1 VSKSKNRLELGS
13 VALLVAGLM
22 FMEFLDGAILPT
34 AAPTIA
40 RSFHLVSSQIG
51 ICVTTYM
58 VTIVCLIPV
67 ATWLA
72 EKYGVRKV
80 MLSSITLFTV
90 ASVLCAISTNLFEL
104 TAMRILQGLGASTM
118 VPIGRLVVMRSTEKN
133 QVITAISYLVWPA
146 LIAPV
151 VAPVLG
157 GLIIAHLSWP
167 WIFMINLPLGI
178 FALLIAI
185 KIVPD
190 IEGAS
195 TDKLDWT
202 GFYGTTIALG
212 SIVFGCAALGA
223 PHINLMTTLILFAIG
238 IGVGWPTIWHFG
250 KTNQPLIDLA
260 PMKIQTFKINN
271 ISGLLYRTAH
281 NTAPFALPL
290 LFQDKYGWS
299 AARSGQVLFFYMLG
313 NLGFKVFTTP
323 LMKHFRF
330 KPLILFTTGISLIM
344 AFAMATMNQNLSLFW
359 MGILLISAGSI
370 RSLGM
375 TLYNTLTY
383 ADLEQEMMAD
393 ANSLAAMTQ
402 QMASVFAVAVA
413 VISMKFGNL
422 VFGSANQFT
431 VVFAVTGVML
441 MLSLIEVVQLPKLAG
456 DSLRK

>member
-1 VSKSKNRLELGS
+1 VTESKKRLELGS

-40 RSFHLVSSQIG
+40 RSFHLLSSQIG

-80 MLSSITLFTV
+80 MLSSITLFTI
-90 ASVLCAISTNLFEL
+90 ASVLCALSTNLVEL
-104 TAMRILQGLGASTM
+104 TIMRILQGLGASTM

-167 WIFMINLPLGI
+167 WIFMINLPLGV
-178 FALLIAI
+178 FALLVAI

-190 IEGAS
+190 VEGANK
-195 TDKLDWT
+195 DKLDWI

-223 PHINLMTTLILFAIG
+223 PHINVTATIILFAIG
-238 IGVGWPTIWHFG
+238 VGIGWPTIKHFG
-250 KTNQPLIDLA
+250 KADKPLIDLA

-271 ISGLLYRTAH
+271 VSGLLYRTAH
-281 NTAPFALPL
+281 NTAPFVLPL

-299 AARSGQVLFFYMLG
+299 AERSGQVLFFYMLG
-313 NLGFKVFTTP
+313 NFGFKVFTTP
-323 LMKHFRF
+323 LMKRFRF
-330 KPLILFTTGISLIM
+330 KPLIISTTTISLVM
-344 AFAMATMNQNLSLFW
+344 AFAMAIMSSSLSLIL
-359 MGILLISAGSI
+359 MGILLVIAGSI

-383 ADLEQEMMAD
+383 ADLEQEMMAH

-413 VISMKFGNL
+413 VISMKFGYL
-422 VFGSANQFT
+422 VFGRANEFT
-431 VVFAVTGVML
+431 VVFAVTGAML
-441 MLSLIEVVQLPKLAG
+441 LLSLIEVVQLPKLAG

>member
-1 VSKSKNRLELGS
+1 VSESKNRLELGS

-90 ASVLCAISTNLFEL
+90 ASVLCAISTNLVEL
-104 TAMRILQGLGASTM
+104 TVMRILQGLGASTM

-195 TDKLDWT
+195 SDKLDWT

-223 PHINLMTTLILFAIG
+223 PHINVTATLILFAVG
-238 IGVGWPTIWHFG
+238 IGVGWPTIRHFG
-250 KTNQPLIDLA
+250 NTDQPLIDLA

-271 ISGLLYRTAH
+271 VSGLLYRTAH

-290 LFQDKYGWS
+290 LFQDKYGWN

-323 LMKHFRF
+323 LMKYFRF

-344 AFAMATMNQNLSLFW
+344 AFAMATMSQNLSLIW
-359 MGILLISAGSI
+359 MGILLVIAGSI

-383 ADLEQEMMAD
+383 ADLEQEMMAH

-422 VFGSANQFT
+422 AFGSANQFT

-441 MLSLIEVVQLPKLAG
+441 TLSLIEVVQLPKLAG

>member
-1 VSKSKNRLELGS
+1 VTESKKRLELGS

-40 RSFHLVSSQIG
+40 RSFHLLSSQIG

-80 MLSSITLFTV
+80 MLSSITLFTI
-90 ASVLCAISTNLFEL
+90 ASVLCALSTNLVEL
-104 TAMRILQGLGASTM
+104 TIMRILQGLGASTM

-167 WIFMINLPLGI
+167 WIFMINLPLGV
-178 FALLIAI
+178 FALLVAI

-190 IEGAS
+190 VEGVN

-223 PHINLMTTLILFAIG
+223 PHINVTATIILFAIG
-238 IGVGWPTIWHFG
+238 VGIGWPTIKHFG
-250 KTNQPLIDLA
+250 KADKPLIDLA

-271 ISGLLYRTAH
+271 VSGLLYRTAH

-299 AARSGQVLFFYMLG
+299 AERSGQVLFFYMLG
-313 NLGFKVFTTP
+313 NFGFKVFTTP
-323 LMKHFRF
+323 LMKRFRF
-330 KPLILFTTGISLIM
+330 KPLIISTTTISLVM
-344 AFAMATMNQNLSLFW
+344 AFAMAIMSSSLSLIL
-359 MGILLISAGSI
+359 MGILLVIAGSI

-383 ADLEQEMMAD
+383 ADLEQEMMAH

-413 VISMKFGNL
+413 VISMKFGYL
-422 VFGSANQFT
+422 VFGRANEFT
-431 VVFAVTGVML
+431 VVFAVTGAML
-441 MLSLIEVVQLPKLAG
+441 LLSLIEVVQLPKLAG

>member
-1 VSKSKNRLELGS
+1 VSESKKRLELGS

-90 ASVLCAISTNLFEL
+90 ASVLCAISTNLVEL
-104 TAMRILQGLGASTM
+104 TVMRILQGLGASTM

-146 LIAPV
+146 LVAPV

-223 PHINLMTTLILFAIG
+223 PHINVAATLILFAAG
-238 IGVGWPTIWHFG
+238 IGVGWPTIRHFG
-250 KTNQPLIDLA
+250 KTDQPLIDLA

-271 ISGLLYRTAH
+271 VSGLLYRTAH

-323 LMKHFRF
+323 LMKYFRF
-330 KPLILFTTGISLIM
+330 KPLIIFTTFASLLM
-344 AFAMATMNQNLSLFW
+344 ALGMATMSANLSLIW
-359 MGILLISAGSI
+359 MGLLLVVAGSI

-383 ADLEQEMMAD
+383 ADLDQEMMAH
-393 ANSLAAMTQ
+393 ANTLAAMSQ

-422 VFGSANQFT
+422 FFGSMYQFT
-431 VVFAVTGVML
+431 FVFAVTGLML
-441 MLSLIEVVQLPKLAG
+441 MLSLIEVVALPKLAG

>member
-1 VSKSKNRLELGS
+1 
-13 VALLVAGLM
+13 M

-40 RSFHLVSSQIG
+40 RSFHLLSSQIG

-80 MLSSITLFTV
+80 MLSSITLFTI
-90 ASVLCAISTNLFEL
+90 ASVLCALSTNLVEL
-104 TAMRILQGLGASTM
+104 TIMRILQGLGASTM

-167 WIFMINLPLGI
+167 WIFMINLPLGV
-178 FALLIAI
+178 FALLVAI

-190 IEGAS
+190 VEGVN

-223 PHINLMTTLILFAIG
+223 PHINVTATIILFAIG
-238 IGVGWPTIWHFG
+238 VGIGWQTIKHFG
-250 KTNQPLIDLA
+250 KADKPLIDLA

-271 ISGLLYRTAH
+271 VSGLLYRTAH

-299 AARSGQVLFFYMLG
+299 AERSGQVLFFYMLG
-313 NLGFKVFTTP
+313 NFGFKVFTTP
-323 LMKHFRF
+323 LMKRFRF
-330 KPLILFTTGISLIM
+330 KPLIISTTTISLVM
-344 AFAMATMNQNLSLFW
+344 AFAMAIMSSSLSLIL
-359 MGILLISAGSI
+359 MGILLVIAGSI

-383 ADLEQEMMAD
+383 ADLEQEMMAH

-413 VISMKFGNL
+413 VISMKFGYL
-422 VFGSANQFT
+422 VFGRANEFT
-431 VVFAVTGVML
+431 VVFAVTGAML
-441 MLSLIEVVQLPKLAG
+441 LLSLIEVVQLPKLAG

>member
-1 VSKSKNRLELGS
+1 MSKSKNRLELGS

>member
-1 VSKSKNRLELGS
+1 
-13 VALLVAGLM
+13 M

-40 RSFHLVSSQIG
+40 RSFHLLSSQIG

-80 MLSSITLFTV
+80 MLSSITLFTI
-90 ASVLCAISTNLFEL
+90 ASVLCALSTNLVEL
-104 TAMRILQGLGASTM
+104 TIMRILQGLGASTM

-167 WIFMINLPLGI
+167 WIFMINLPLGV
-178 FALLIAI
+178 FALLVAI

-190 IEGAS
+190 VEGVN

-223 PHINLMTTLILFAIG
+223 PHINVTATIILFAIG
-238 IGVGWPTIWHFG
+238 VGIGWPTIRHFG
-250 KTNQPLIDLA
+250 KTDQPLIDLA

-271 ISGLLYRTAH
+271 VSGLLYRTAH

-299 AARSGQVLFFYMLG
+299 AERSGQVLFFYMLG
-313 NLGFKVFTTP
+313 NFGFKVFTTP
-323 LMKHFRF
+323 LMKRFRF
-330 KPLILFTTGISLIM
+330 KPLIISTTTISLVM
-344 AFAMATMNQNLSLFW
+344 AFAMAIMSSSLSLIL
-359 MGILLISAGSI
+359 MGILLVIAGSI

-383 ADLEQEMMAD
+383 ADLEQEMMAH

-413 VISMKFGNL
+413 VISMKFGYL
-422 VFGSANQFT
+422 VFGRANEFT
-431 VVFAVTGVML
+431 VVFAVTGAML
-441 MLSLIEVVQLPKLAG
+441 LLSLIEVVQLPKLAG

>member
-1 VSKSKNRLELGS
+1 
-13 VALLVAGLM
+13 M

-40 RSFHLVSSQIG
+40 RSFHLLSSQIG

-80 MLSSITLFTV
+80 MLSSITLFTI
-90 ASVLCAISTNLFEL
+90 ASVLCALSTNLVEL
-104 TAMRILQGLGASTM
+104 TIMRILQGLGASTM

-167 WIFMINLPLGI
+167 WIFMINLPLGV
-178 FALLIAI
+178 FALLVAI

-190 IEGAS
+190 VEGVN

-223 PHINLMTTLILFAIG
+223 PHINVTATIILFAIG
-238 IGVGWPTIWHFG
+238 VGIGWPTIKHFG
-250 KTNQPLIDLA
+250 KTDQPLIDLA

-271 ISGLLYRTAH
+271 VSGLLYRTAH

-299 AARSGQVLFFYMLG
+299 AERSGQVLFFYMLG
-313 NLGFKVFTTP
+313 NFGFKVFTTP
-323 LMKHFRF
+323 LMKRFRF
-330 KPLILFTTGISLIM
+330 KPLIISTTTISLVM
-344 AFAMATMNQNLSLFW
+344 AFAMAIMSSSLSLIL
-359 MGILLISAGSI
+359 MGILLVIAGSI

-383 ADLEQEMMAD
+383 ADLEQEMMAH

-413 VISMKFGNL
+413 VISMKFGYL
-422 VFGSANQFT
+422 VFGRANEFT
-431 VVFAVTGVML
+431 VVFAVTGAML
-441 MLSLIEVVQLPKLAG
+441 LLSLIEVVQLPKLAG